1 MAEIK
6 AQKDIE
12 HTLFNFVM
20 FLERDKDGSELLM
33 KKYLLDL
40 CVIEVLK
47 LEDKS
52 IGTGLE
58 KVLSN

>member
-6 AQKDIE
+6 AQKDIDS
-12 HTLFNFVM
+12 TLFNFVM
-20 FLERDKDGSELLM
+20 FLEREKDGSELLM